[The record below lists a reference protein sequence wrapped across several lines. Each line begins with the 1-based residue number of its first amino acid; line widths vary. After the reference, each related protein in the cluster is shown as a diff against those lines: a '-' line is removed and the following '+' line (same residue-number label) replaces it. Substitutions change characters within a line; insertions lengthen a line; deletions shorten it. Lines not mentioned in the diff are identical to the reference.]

1 MPVPTSFADLSTTVA
16 SNSPAGSENVFPSLD
31 DYIRFV
37 NAALASIRANTATN
51 GWVSPYLPLAGGTLT
66 GPLTATAFTGDG
78 SALTALSATALTTGT
93 VPDARFPATLPAASG
108 VNLTAL
114 NASNLGSGTVPDT
127 RFPATLPAGVTV
139 PAAQLS
145 GAIPSAVTATTQ
157 AIGTNSTLVATTAYA
172 DRAALTGATYQAVTG
187 SRALGTTYTN
197 STGRFIVCHVDCNAS
212 GSTNMTPT
220 VGGLSMRGI
229 VILSGQNGGMQ
240 FVVPPGGTYSVASTS
255 LTLNNWYELRT

>member
-1 MPVPTSFADLSTTVA
+1 MPVPTSFSDLSTTVA

-114 NASNLGSGTVPDT
+114 NASNLGSGTVPDA
-127 RFPATLPAGVTV
+127 RFPATLPAI
-139 PAAQLS
+139 S
-145 GAIPSAVTATTQ
+145 GANLTSLPAGNLTGNVAAARMSNAFTSTQAASGYVILPGGIMIQWGSHTHGTADGTTTSVSFSPSFNNVWAVTSTDIGDAVIPSVQSLATTGFTSRVNHRSGGSSVGPGPTRWI
-157 AIGTNSTLVATTAYA
+157 AIGN
-172 DRAALTGATYQAVTG
+172 
-187 SRALGTTYTN
+187 
-197 STGRFIVCHVDCNAS
+197 
-212 GSTNMTPT
+212 
-220 VGGLSMRGI
+220 
-229 VILSGQNGGMQ
+229 
-240 FVVPPGGTYSVASTS
+240 
-255 LTLNNWYELRT
+255 